1 MGRLSVEKVSIP
13 VHSSD
18 GRLKCTNYYWSG
30 TAAFCLLS
38 QHMTVV
44 RQRIDISVP
53 RKMSSSS
60 SAHEKGLT
68 RFYDAVYTTFLR
80 LIPYASPSLRAIVI
94 ASPGW
99 VRDSVTDYIFKEAT
113 RTGNKTLLSVR
124 NKFIKIHVN
133 SPHVHS
139 LTEVLKSPEV
149 TFFLEIS
156 ESIGSSV
163 CRLYHN

>member
-1 MGRLSVEKVSIP
+1 
-13 VHSSD
+13 
-18 GRLKCTNYYWSG
+18 
-30 TAAFCLLS
+30 
-38 QHMTVV
+38 MTVV
-44 RQRIDISVP
+44 RQRIDVSVP

-60 SAHEKGLT
+60 SAHEKGLV

-99 VRDSVTDYIFKEAT
+99 VRDSVMDYIFKEAT
-113 RTGNKTLLSVR
+113 RTGNKALLASR
-124 NKFIKIHVN
+124 KKFIKIHVN

-149 TFFLEIS
+149 RFFETHPEIDLIVHLQVTS
-156 ESIGSSV
+156 QLKETKFAREGIMLDKWVYFGSGIPIFRGGNVLTS
-163 CRLYHN
+163 RL